1 MDRPCS
7 PLAGLEEEDACSELL
22 ELDDAGAEELASAE
36 LETEE
41 ADLEAF
47 ELDEPGAG
55 IGMPSAELLL
65 LDAAL
70 DVEAGWLEL
79 ATLDELASEAEL
91 AVLLTELEL
100 AADEL
105 LFTSSTGT
113 AAPPQATMADDKV
126 VNTNARIAV
135 GRALRNPTL
144 DI

>member
-1 MDRPCS
+1 MDTPCS
-7 PLAGLEEEDACSELL
+7 PLAGLEEEDACSEPL
-22 ELDDAGAEELASAE
+22 ELDDAGAEELASVE

-41 ADLEAF
+41 AELEAS

-55 IGMPSAELLL
+55 IGMPTAELL